1 MSTLNISAKLIYE
14 EISGALFRNL
24 KKSFGKSIA
33 LQAGLKTNKILIQR
47 DYVPSSSETK
57 LDAIIY
63 SSSNNMVIGFLVLT
77 DVSFLDNNPRIMETL
92 KHCHKLYLVT
102 DLKERDKLYDL
113 LDLNDLDQVGV
124 VGRMSNHQFVL
135 CKTAKSQE
143 LPEKIVMDKIT
154 TYQSEIIERKKVEA
168 VGNL

>member
-1 MSTLNISAKLIYE
+1 MSTLNISTKLINDG
-14 EISGALFRNL
+14 ISESLYKNL

-33 LQAGLKTNKILIQR
+33 LQAGLKTNKILIQK
-47 DYVPSSSETK
+47 DYFPSSSEMK

-63 SSSNNMVIGFLVLT
+63 SNSNNMIIGFLVLS
-77 DVSFLDNNPRIMETL
+77 DVSFVENNPKIIEAL

-113 LDLNDLDQVGV
+113 LDMNDLDQVGV

-135 CKTAKSQE
+135 CKTAKSQT
-143 LPEKIVMDKIT
+143 LPEHIVVDKIT
-154 TYQSEIIERKKVEA
+154 TNQSEVIERKRLESIYS
-168 VGNL
+168 